1 MKKIILLCLSM
12 LLLTFYGCKEEED
25 PILRSYYYYYNIAIA
40 FENQSGENLVEGI
53 PYDESSNSILNT
65 EYKQTISVSPDESGF
80 KPNLYRVNEPG
91 IWKDENGEENFFFTA
106 MMYNNIYP
114 MVTQKLVCPH
124 IFGDNNEHVLVSYW
138 KSLSAE
144 EYTCTR
150 FTLDGKE
157 YPIVKEGV
165 LKYKDGIGGDLYK
178 VKIVLE

>member
-12 LLLTFYGCKEEED
+12 FLVTFYGCKEEED
-25 PILRSYYYYYNIAIA
+25 PILRSYYYYYNIAIE

-114 MVTQKLVCPH
+114 
-124 IFGDNNEHVLVSYW
+124 
-138 KSLSAE
+138 
-144 EYTCTR
+144 
-150 FTLDGKE
+150 
-157 YPIVKEGV
+157 
-165 LKYKDGIGGDLYK
+165 
-178 VKIVLE
+178 